1 MSVLFIA
8 ASLLAAAPDA
18 VTPPTGATPTPA
30 PVKERKICR
39 DEPETGSLISKRTC
53 HTKAEWEAINKA
65 SAHDVDAFRN
75 KAMQSNAR
83 GG

>member
-8 ASLLAAAPDA
+8 ASLLAATTPDA
-18 VTPPTGATPTPA
+18 AAAAAPVTPA
-30 PVKERKICR
+30 PVKERKICH
-39 DEPETGSLISKRTC
+39 DEAETGSLISKRTC

-65 SAHDVDAFRN
+65 NERDVDAFRN
-75 KAMQSNAR
+75 KPMQSTAR